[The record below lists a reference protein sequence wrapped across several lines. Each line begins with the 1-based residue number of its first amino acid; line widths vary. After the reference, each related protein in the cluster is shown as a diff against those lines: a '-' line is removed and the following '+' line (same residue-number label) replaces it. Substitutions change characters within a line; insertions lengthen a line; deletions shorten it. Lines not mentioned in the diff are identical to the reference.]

1 MTAGALD
8 VITVGE
14 ARVAAGYSA
23 GDQSKDVR
31 LQWLVTAVSLKLDE
45 LVGPVIQRTVTE
57 RHHGGF
63 GQILLRRRPVTSI
76 SSIVEYRS
84 GTATTLTAETISAQ
98 GDYLA
103 ELADDDSGLLSG
115 MVYRR
120 SGFTDT
126 YWPAGRQNIVVT
138 CLAGRFADITAA
150 AGSRFAQ
157 AARLSVKANWAGELN
172 GVQNV
177 GEYDVPMASFPTVTI
192 PKAAVDLLADQ
203 VQYVGIA

>member
-1 MTAGALD
+1 MAAGALD
-8 VITVGE
+8 VISVAE

-31 LQWLVTAVSLKLDE
+31 LQWLITAVSLKLDE
-45 LVGPVIQRTVTE
+45 LVGPIIQRTVTE
-57 RHHGGF
+57 RHNGGF
-63 GQILLRRRPVTSI
+63 AQILLRRRPVTSI

-84 GTATTLTAETISAQ
+84 GTATTLTAETVSAQ

-120 SGFTDT
+120 SGFADT
-126 YWPAGRQNIVVT
+126 YWPAGRQNVVVT
-138 CLAGRFADITAA
+138 MLAGRFADIPAA

-157 AARLSVKANWAGELN
+157 AARLAVKANWAGELN
-172 GVQNV
+172 AVQNL

-192 PKAAVDLLADQ
+192 PKAAVDMLADQ
-203 VQYVGIA
+203 VQYSGLA